1 MKVYSKPVTET
12 IDVQSVAYMMDNLAG
27 SPDHGTNQAPKREY
41 IFF

>member
-12 IDVQSVAYMMDNLAG
+12 IDIQSLDCFMALGG
-27 SPDHGTNQAPKREY
+27 SGDHGTNQAPKRKEY